1 MPDLT
6 EVKETLVSQVK
17 VQCKGSVCAHVCV
30 CVCVRVCVC
39 VCVCVCVR
47 VRVCVCMR
55 VRVCDDHFCAAAQP
69 AAVYRPPGLRG
80 KPSSGLKLVSDVVN
94 EIT

>member
-17 VQCKGSVCAHVCV
+17 VQCKGSVCAHVCMCACVCAHV
-30 CVCVRVCVC
+30 CVCVHECVH
-39 VCVCVCVR
+39 
-47 VRVCVCMR
+47 
-55 VRVCDDHFCAAAQP
+55 VCDDQFCAAAQP

-94 EIT
+94 EVT

>member
-1 MPDLT
+1 M
-6 EVKETLVSQVK
+6 
-17 VQCKGSVCAHVCV
+17 CA
-30 CVCVRVCVC
+30 CVRVCVNE
-39 VCVCVCVR
+39 CVR
-47 VRVCVCMR
+47 VCVHECVLRVCVCMR
-55 VRVCDDHFCAAAQP
+55 VRVCDDQFCAAAQP